1 MAYVQGLYVSPGGWH
16 TNINLH
22 QLWSYDQVERTAQ
35 KEMTYMTH
43 MLKISL
49 LLENLAKEK
58 AKVEDETSTLSVF
71 VNGVCDTVNLL
82 LIRFVTEI
90 NDSDPID
97 ELTVVSEWDIITK
110 EG

>member
-1 MAYVQGLYVSPGGWH
+1 MIMAYVQGLYVSPGGWH

-22 QLWSYDQVERTAQ
+22 QLWSL
-35 KEMTYMTH
+35 MTYMTH